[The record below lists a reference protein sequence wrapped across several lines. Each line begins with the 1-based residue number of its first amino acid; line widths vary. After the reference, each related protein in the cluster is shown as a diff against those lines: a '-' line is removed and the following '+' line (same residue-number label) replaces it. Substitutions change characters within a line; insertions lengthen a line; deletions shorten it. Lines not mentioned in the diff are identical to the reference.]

1 MISRGEGKNTIA
13 IALSQANPLVENVSV
28 FLSSALYT
36 LDTYVYANYII
47 RGLYP
52 YSVSL
57 YCIEFSLHNC
67 SCHIEAP
74 SSKARWYIDR
84 YLITRPVDG
93 EEKQQHQQPAS
104 WASPAILKIA
114 FVMSMQRKFL
124 MRRLF
129 CVLDT
134 DSTAGVARNTDTK
147 QP

>member
-1 MISRGEGKNTIA
+1 MISRGEGKNTVA
-13 IALSQANPLVENVSV
+13 IALSQADPLIKNVSV
-28 FLSSALYT
+28 FLSSTFYT
-36 LDTYVYANYII
+36 LGTYVSANYIK
-47 RGLYP
+47 RGFYP
-52 YSVSL
+52 YSQSL
-57 YCIEFSLHNC
+57 YCIESSLRYC
-67 SCHIEAP
+67 VWHIDAP